1 LHFLALFVSEKGVF
15 MTSALSDLLI
25 LDFSRVLA
33 GPYATM
39 VLADLGARVIKIEQP
54 GLGDETRQWGPP
66 FTEDGRSAYFIA
78 VNRNKQSV
86 TLNLKHPDGQ
96 AIARTLAQRA
106 DVLIENFLPGT
117 MSRLGL
123 GYDDLRL
130 INPGLVY
137 CSITGYGQYG
147 PDAHRPGYDTVIQA
161 EGGLMSITGEPDGQ
175 PMKTGVAVADITTG
189 LYAATSILAALHY
202 RSQTGE
208 GQYIDLALFDVQ
220 LSWLA
225 NVASAYLISGQ
236 PPRRYGNAHATIVPY
251 QPFAAADG
259 YIMIAV
265 GNDRQFARFCQVLNR
280 PEWVTDKRFA
290 TNPAR
295 VTNRESL
302 IEAIADIIAR
312 EPVVVWVEKL
322 RAADVPC
329 GPVNDIPT
337 ALHSRQAQARAMVQ
351 QIDGIRMVGPAPV
364 FSATPATIR
373 SAPPVLGADTEA
385 VLAEF
390 GYSAEQIRRFRA
402 EGIV

>member
-1 LHFLALFVSEKGVF
+1 

-66 FTEDGRSAYFIA
+66 FTEDGLSAYFIA

-117 MSRLGL
+117 MARLGL
-123 GYDDLRL
+123 SYDDLRIVNPRL
-130 INPGLVY
+130 IY

-161 EGGLMSITGEPDGQ
+161 EGGLMSITGDPDGP
-175 PMKTGVAVADITTG
+175 PMKTGVAIADITTG
-189 LYAATSILAALHY
+189 LYATTSILAALHY
-202 RSQTGE
+202 RTLSGE

-265 GNDRQFARFCQVLNR
+265 GNDRQFARFCQVLDR
-280 PEWVTDKRFA
+280 PEWVTDERFA

-295 VTNRESL
+295 VINRERL
-302 IEAIADIIAR
+302 IAAIAEIIAR
-312 EPVVVWVEKL
+312 EPVAVWVEKL
-322 RAADVPC
+322 HAADVPC

>member
-1 LHFLALFVSEKGVF
+1 

-117 MSRLGL
+117 MARLGL
-123 GYDDLRL
+123 SYDDLRIVNPRL
-130 INPGLVY
+130 IY

-161 EGGLMSITGEPDGQ
+161 EGGLMSITGDPDGP
-175 PMKTGVAVADITTG
+175 PMKTGVAIADITTG
-189 LYAATSILAALHY
+189 LYATTSILAALHY
-202 RSQTGE
+202 RTLSGE

-265 GNDRQFARFCQVLNR
+265 GNDRQFARFCQVLDR
-280 PEWVTDKRFA
+280 PEWVTDERFA

-295 VTNRESL
+295 VINRERL
-302 IEAIADIIAR
+302 IAAIAEIIAR
-312 EPVVVWVEKL
+312 EPVAVWVEKL
-322 RAADVPC
+322 HAADVPC

-373 SAPPVLGADTEA
+373 SASPVLGADTEA

>member
-1 LHFLALFVSEKGVF
+1 

-295 VTNRESL
+295 VINRERL
-302 IEAIADIIAR
+302 IAAIAEIIAR
-312 EPVVVWVEKL
+312 EPVAVWVEKL
-322 RAADVPC
+322 HAADVPC

>member
-66 FTEDGRSAYFIA
+66 FTEDGLSAYFIA

-86 TLNLKHPDGQ
+86 TINLKHPDGQ
-96 AIARTLAQRA
+96 AIARTLARRA

-123 GYDDLRL
+123 SYDDLRIVNPRL
-130 INPGLVY
+130 IY

-373 SAPPVLGADTEA
+373 SAPPALGADTEA

>member
-1 LHFLALFVSEKGVF
+1 

-117 MSRLGL
+117 MARLGL
-123 GYDDLRL
+123 SYDDLRIVNPRL
-130 INPGLVY
+130 IY

-161 EGGLMSITGEPDGQ
+161 EGGLMSITGDPDGP
-175 PMKTGVAVADITTG
+175 PMKTGVAIADITTG
-189 LYAATSILAALHY
+189 LYATTSILAALHY
-202 RSQTGE
+202 RTLSGE

-265 GNDRQFARFCQVLNR
+265 GNDRQFARFCQVLDR
-280 PEWVTDKRFA
+280 PEWVTDERFA

-295 VTNRESL
+295 VINRERL
-302 IEAIADIIAR
+302 IAAIAEIIAR
-312 EPVVVWVEKL
+312 EPVAVWVEKL
-322 RAADVPC
+322 HAADVPC

>member
-1 LHFLALFVSEKGVF
+1 MPGALA
-15 MTSALSDLLI
+15 DLLI

-54 GLGDETRQWGPP
+54 ALGDETRQWGPP
-66 FTEDGRSAYFIA
+66 FTEDGLSAYFIA

-86 TLNLKHPDGQ
+86 TINLKHPDGQ
-96 AIARTLAQRA
+96 AIARTLARRA

-280 PEWVTDKRFA
+280 PEWVTDERFA

-295 VTNRESL
+295 VTNRECL

-312 EPVVVWVEKL
+312 EPVAVWVEKL
-322 RAADVPC
+322 LAADVPC

-351 QIDGIRMVGPAPV
+351 HIGGIRMVGPAPV

-373 SAPPVLGADTEA
+373 SAPPALGADTEA

>member
-1 LHFLALFVSEKGVF
+1 MPGALA
-15 MTSALSDLLI
+15 DLLI

-106 DVLIENFLPGT
+106 DVLVENFLPGT
-117 MSRLGL
+117 MARLGL
-123 GYDDLRL
+123 GYDDLRI

-161 EGGLMSITGEPDGQ
+161 EGGLMSITGDPHGP

-189 LYAATSILAALHY
+189 LYATTSILAALHY
-202 RSQTGE
+202 RTLTGE

-265 GNDRQFARFCQVLNR
+265 GNDRQFARFCQVLDR
-280 PEWVTDKRFA
+280 PEWVTDERFA

-295 VTNRESL
+295 VINRERL
-302 IEAIADIIAR
+302 ITAIAEIIAR
-312 EPVVVWVEKL
+312 EPVAFWVEKL

-373 SAPPVLGADTEA
+373 SAPPALGADTEA

>member
-1 LHFLALFVSEKGVF
+1 VF
-15 MTSALSDLLI
+15 MPGALADLLI

-280 PEWVTDKRFA
+280 PEWVTDERFA

-295 VTNRESL
+295 VTNRECL

-312 EPVVVWVEKL
+312 EPVAVWVEKL
-322 RAADVPC
+322 LAADVPC

-351 QIDGIRMVGPAPV
+351 HIGGIRMVGPAPV

-373 SAPPVLGADTEA
+373 SAPPALGADTEA

>member
-1 LHFLALFVSEKGVF
+1 

-117 MSRLGL
+117 MARLGL
-123 GYDDLRL
+123 SYDDLRIVNPRL
-130 INPGLVY
+130 IY

-161 EGGLMSITGEPDGQ
+161 EGGLMSITGDPDGP
-175 PMKTGVAVADITTG
+175 PMKTGVAIADITTG
-189 LYAATSILAALHY
+189 LYATTSILAALHY
-202 RSQTGE
+202 RTLSGE

-265 GNDRQFARFCQVLNR
+265 GNDRQFARFCQVLDR
-280 PEWVTDKRFA
+280 PEWVTDERFA

-295 VTNRESL
+295 VINRERL
-302 IEAIADIIAR
+302 IAAIAEIIAR
-312 EPVVVWVEKL
+312 EPVAVWVEKL
-322 RAADVPC
+322 HAADVPC

-364 FSATPATIR
+364 FSTTPATIR
-373 SAPPVLGADTEA
+373 SAPPMLGADTEA